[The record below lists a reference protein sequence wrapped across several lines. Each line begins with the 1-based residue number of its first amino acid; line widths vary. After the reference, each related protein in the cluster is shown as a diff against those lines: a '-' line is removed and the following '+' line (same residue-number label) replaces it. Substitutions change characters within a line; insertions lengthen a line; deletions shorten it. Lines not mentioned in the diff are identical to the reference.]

1 MSCTHASSCPSSL
14 AFSVSSLSCPS
25 SVVVERSATDIVS
38 HDALDRFRL
47 FSVALNRT
55 NTPTRSSKHWHRHG
69 LSPLPP
75 PSATSSSQSNERE
88 TQGTQYCRLPPR
100 HRNLNQ
106 KMVQQKGG
114 NSWAMGIGFGSLWVL
129 CGFVPCHPWPLS
141 WRKWNRF
148 WFQCYRTSSSLLAP
162 CLARGPS
169 RLKLNLKST
178 L

>member
-88 TQGTQYCRLPPR
+88 TQGTAGSPR

-114 NSWAMGIGFGSLWVL
+114 NSWALVLGPFWVL

>member
-69 LSPLPP
+69 LPPLPP
-75 PSATSSSQSNERE
+75 PSATSSSQSNARE
-88 TQGTQYCRLPPR
+88 HRVQRCTAGSPR
-100 HRNLNQ
+100 
-106 KMVQQKGG
+106 
-114 NSWAMGIGFGSLWVL
+114 GIGISTKKWFSKKEETAGHRFWVPFGSCVVSFHAILGHCVL
-129 CGFVPCHPWPLS
+129 EKVEPILVSILPNF
-141 WRKWNRF
+141 
-148 WFQCYRTSSSLLAP
+148 LLH
-162 CLARGPS
+162 
-169 RLKLNLKST
+169 
-178 L
+178 